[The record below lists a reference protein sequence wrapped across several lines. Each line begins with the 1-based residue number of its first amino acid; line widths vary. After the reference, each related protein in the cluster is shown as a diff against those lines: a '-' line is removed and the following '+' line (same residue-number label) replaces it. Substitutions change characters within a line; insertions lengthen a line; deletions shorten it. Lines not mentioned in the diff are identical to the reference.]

1 MKKLLGIVVL
11 GLLLVSNVYGETVD
25 QKRNHYIYNNLS
37 MDYNACQHYF
47 LIMSEALK
55 TNDSDPSK
63 VKNFVDSSKL
73 ASQLAFSYGVDAG
86 LTNEAMLARSKIL
99 INEML
104 KSINNDFT
112 NIEINESE
120 NNNGSRPSRR
130 SRIQYTNF
138 CFRPVYQKQS
148 DRLATNCK
156 NFSV

>member
-112 NIEINESE
+112 NMSVLLLEYGEFCKSLIDTPEIRN
-120 NNNGSRPSRR
+120 
-130 SRIQYTNF
+130 QYWINKAF
-138 CFRPVYQKQS
+138 EKYK
-148 DRLATNCK
+148 
-156 NFSV
+156 

>member
-55 TNDSDPSK
+55 TNDSDPAK

-112 NIEINESE
+112 NMSVLFLEYGEFCKSLIDTPEIRN
-120 NNNGSRPSRR
+120 
-130 SRIQYTNF
+130 QYWINKAF
-138 CFRPVYQKQS
+138 EKYK
-148 DRLATNCK
+148 
-156 NFSV
+156 